1 VEEDAGAGGERKARV
16 RRAVTG
22 RHASARTVAPL
33 FRRDEEGRRCT
44 DVTRRNCCRRIHSPR
59 APVVP
64 HPLLPVGRGAR
75 GGATEHLGWIRAGSR
90 GVSSAAADTQSGGAR
105 DAGAPTFRR
114 SPSVE
119 SAPRAPHFVAA
130 SGPPDGRGPPT
141 RDACGRS
148 GARAEPVRRSDAR
161 TVGEGG

>member
-64 HPLLPVGRGAR
+64 HPSLPVGRGAR

-90 GVSSAAADTQSGGAR
+90 GDFVG
-105 DAGAPTFRR
+105 RR
-114 SPSVE
+114 
-119 SAPRAPHFVAA
+119 RHQI
-130 SGPPDGRGPPT
+130 
-141 RDACGRS
+141 GRS
-148 GARAEPVRRSDAR
+148 ARRWGPHLPS
-161 TVGEGG
+161 